1 MVLYIRSIHHLG
13 HDVDRSLVRWYTGT
27 RTSFVAAA
35 SRTRYRTRRSYI
47 QALIEWCGAAQ
58 SSHTILLL
66 REWVAGC
73 FLMVNV
79 YPLGM
84 CFLIGN
90 VTECTHI
97 VK

>member
-1 MVLYIRSIHHLG
+1 MVLRSIHRLT
-13 HDVDRSLVRWYTGT
+13 HDVDRSLVRWYTC
-27 RTSFVAAA
+27 RTSFVGAA

-47 QALIEWCGAAQ
+47 RALIEWCGAAQ
-58 SSHTILLL
+58 SSPTILLL